1 MTNKRPSTTSSAAP
15 SKKRAPPSEETGTS
29 SGGPGSL
36 DVAIPSEATPA
47 QILSMAKHEL
57 SLSFSLSP
65 ESNSNSN
72 SNADFD
78 DVRAVAQKL
87 LEETIA
93 KLESANP
100 VLETDDFAAAA
111 AESESDVTT
120 YSDAAVELAAL
131 VGLDELA
138 RRILGAL
145 KALEAANP
153 DLAFVRGRAAVEVLA
168 IENKLNLRSV
178 PKEDFDQEEDDED
191 DNDEE
196 LDENHQ
202 ESEEETRK
210 RMDQVELLQSARSS
224 FITSISLL
232 KKEAN
237 EFTLRQ
243 VSIAQLLRSYAL
255 AVRHSDRKS
264 PIPVSILTFA
274 LSIVNTPFDPAAPLI
289 PDQTSQDSLSSTKA
303 SLLYY
308 LARFRAAGGDEEG
321 ATQDI
326 KECIRAF
333 SFVVDDELR
342 NQEMVGQAYL
352 FLSTVTPNDTLAIA
366 AYSKGTALLRAVLAS
381 DPLKK
386 SLKAQLEQLGAT
398 SDEADEEEELL
409 DEDGNVFDLEAE
421 IERDED
427 DGRSDEDDDDDEDDG
442 EDEEGDEDWEEDD

>member
-1 MTNKRPSTTSSAAP
+1 
-15 SKKRAPPSEETGTS
+15 
-29 SGGPGSL
+29 
-36 DVAIPSEATPA
+36 
-47 QILSMAKHEL
+47 
-57 SLSFSLSP
+57 
-65 ESNSNSN
+65 
-72 SNADFD
+72 
-78 DVRAVAQKL
+78 
-87 LEETIA
+87 
-93 KLESANP
+93 
-100 VLETDDFAAAA
+100 
-111 AESESDVTT
+111 
-120 YSDAAVELAAL
+120 
-131 VGLDELA
+131 
-138 RRILGAL
+138 
-145 KALEAANP
+145 
-153 DLAFVRGRAAVEVLA
+153 
-168 IENKLNLRSV
+168 
-178 PKEDFDQEEDDED
+178 
-191 DNDEE
+191 
-196 LDENHQ
+196 
-202 ESEEETRK
+202 
-210 RMDQVELLQSARSS
+210 
-224 FITSISLL
+224 SISLL

-289 PDQTSQDSLSSTKA
+289 PDQASQDSLSSTKA

-381 DPLKK
+381 DPSKE

-427 DGRSDEDDDDDEDDG
+427 DGRSDEYDDDDEEDDG